1 MDTCQ
6 VRGKYRRFDLKR
18 RSSIKINQNKFKN
31 VMSIMAESLC
41 ENWLLNTTE
50 STPETM
56 SEKRTIKIQSFVMSS
71 IQYQNH
77 SLLFKLV

>member
-6 VRGKYRRFDLKR
+6 VKGKYRRFDLKR
-18 RSSIKINQNKFKN
+18 RSSIKINQNKFIN

-50 STPETM
+50 TM
-56 SEKRTIKIQSFVMSS
+56 SEERTIKIQSFITSS